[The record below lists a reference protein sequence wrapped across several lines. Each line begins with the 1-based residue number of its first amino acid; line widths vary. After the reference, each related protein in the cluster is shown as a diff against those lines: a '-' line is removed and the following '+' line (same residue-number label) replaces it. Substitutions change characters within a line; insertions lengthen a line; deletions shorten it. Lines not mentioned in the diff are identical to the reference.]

1 MRKVIA
7 WLLALLFGASGAW
20 MWANDATVA
29 TWIQDQ
35 IVEGDDA
42 TQPLL
47 GLQANERWLVVVT
60 DFPGSPAGNNDL
72 QTAEQLLEQSALD
85 YVNQMSGGSS
95 ELGIDVHPRTVRAPS
110 AIATY
115 GADRNGRDTGADG
128 SFLPVAL
135 AEHVVQSIAD
145 EVNWSVYDLDGDGNV
160 DRLLILHTTIGQEES
175 PSNTNRIWSHFTHF
189 ETPIVLDGGA
199 VLSHY
204 TMASLETGSS
214 GVGTIVHEMLHQMG
228 ALDLY
233 PVHSESSYQAWKGVG
248 DWDIMASGNWN
259 GGGRWPALPT
269 GATLDIV
276 DAQRSLTLDLTWP
289 AGSAQPCF
297 GPSIDLEPLSEGG
310 EVLAVPIGPDE
321 TVFIEWRNDSGYDS
335 RLPGHGVLVT
345 VLDESVGNVEQ
356 NEVNTNP
363 ERPYLRVLEADGRSD
378 LTSGINAGEAGDV
391 FTNGTQFGAD
401 GITIRN
407 HDGVLV
413 PWVANVTYVDHRYTV
428 AFTAPDCSPTFTLD
442 LTDHVSTALVD
453 EDVPV
458 AIANAQVCS
467 SQLTAS
473 DGRGVVLSESFDRLR
488 FSAGGVAQSTVD
500 VTGTITCD
508 GTTMDLRH
516 SVQLLNRLPVPST
529 YNGVVSPTASTQL
542 EIPLPSRGNGE
553 QRFELHIDGPL
564 ARVGSGPADAL
575 LTNDSVYLLTINPNG
590 LLTENMLITGELVLS
605 NDAGAMWTY
614 PIELKATDSTA
625 TWPIALTPGQVIAVA
640 CWLVALYA
648 ALSTREPPRPTVKAD
663 PMLPQATTRAEMNSW
678 RITQPTDAW
687 GRPIDE
693 GRDS

>member
-42 TQPLL
+42 TPPLL

-60 DFPGSPAGNNDL
+60 DFPGSPAGDNDL
-72 QTAEQLLEQSALD
+72 QTAEQLLEQSAVD
-85 YVNQMSGGSS
+85 YVAQMSGGSS
-95 ELGIDVHPRTVRAPS
+95 ELDIDVHPRTVRAPS

-115 GADRNGRDTGADG
+115 GADRNGRDTGTDG
-128 SFLPVAL
+128 TFLPVAL

-145 EVNWSVYDLDGDGNV
+145 EVNWSVYDLDGDGSV

-189 ETPIVLDGGA
+189 ETPTVLDDGT

-269 GATLDIV
+269 GATLGIV

-345 VLDESVGNVEQ
+345 VLDESVGDVEQ

-378 LTSGINAGEAGDV
+378 LASGNNAGEAGDV

-413 PWVANVTYVDHRYTV
+413 PWVANVTYVDHHYTV

-458 AIANAQVCS
+458 AIDNAQVCS

-508 GTTMDLRH
+508 GTTMDLHH

-575 LTNDSVYLLTINPNG
+575 LTNDSVYMLTINPNG

-614 PIELKATDSTA
+614 PLELKATDSTA

-663 PMLPQATTRAEMNSW
+663 PMLPQAPARAEMNSW
-678 RITQPTDAW
+678 GITQPTDAW